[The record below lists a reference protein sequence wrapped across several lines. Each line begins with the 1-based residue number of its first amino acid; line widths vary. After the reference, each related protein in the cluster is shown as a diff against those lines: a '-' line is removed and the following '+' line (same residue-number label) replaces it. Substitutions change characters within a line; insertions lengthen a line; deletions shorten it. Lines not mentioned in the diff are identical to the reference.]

1 MIEEEAAIEI
11 AVPSNTKISAR
22 SANGFGGRSSVFWQ
36 EWVGDAL
43 RECAVRLVENAFE
56 LQRCS
61 KLCQSLRDGIKR
73 RPSSSVAC
81 IHNYFEWLKS
91 GDINKLANFL
101 DICRAGLFGD
111 VADLRR

>member
-1 MIEEEAAIEI
+1 MAHFY
-11 AVPSNTKISAR
+11 T
-22 SANGFGGRSSVFWQ
+22 
-36 EWVGDAL
+36 AL
-43 RECAVRLVENAFE
+43 YMRECAVRLVENAFE

-61 KLCQSLRDGIKR
+61 KLCQSLRDGIKS

-111 VADLRR
+111 VADLPDSGGFIERICFSEFFDARQTTYRIKRC